1 MNLSFRQRWLH
12 ASTAPGTAQ
21 SGPIA
26 TPSAARVV
34 DVRGLLFQEEM
45 RHFLQGSAPR
55 LALPPFVALTAGVMV
70 GVGEVA
76 AGVVALLLLL
86 GAAYALDRYLL
97 ATRLRRAV
105 PGGFTRGQVRWW
117 RRELGRHLALQGA
130 LWGTV
135 ALLTVP
141 LLPEPLV
148 LLFLCVMITVLG
160 VVCSLL
166 PAPAHGLRL
175 MCVLAVGAG
184 IGATVLVDLGASLQR
199 GILVCSLLGLCAQ
212 ELIIQRNVRAIR
224 GNLRDV
230 CRRELLR
237 KRVETSHARL
247 AESIRSKTLL
257 LATASHDLR
266 QPVHALSLLADR
278 LGSDAEPQAAQHRFS
293 TIRSTA
299 DYLQELLNKLM
310 DYSRIELGK
319 QPVTLADVEVG
330 TLVAETVS
338 AVREVAARK
347 GLYLRAPAGVPGRH
361 LVRADPALLRRVLH
375 NVLDNAVKF
384 TRSGGIECRVDL
396 ADGRVAVTVTDTGPG
411 IPAEVLD
418 AAGGPYIR
426 RSDDS
431 LGGLGLGLGVV
442 RGLCQ
447 LMGCDLGIESA
458 PGAGTRIVL
467 SVPHVRSDAAAA
479 PAAEPRLSSVAG
491 LRVLMVDNHPVILQE
506 MERLLTEMGLRVRA
520 FDSVEGAL
528 AAGATEHFDLVV
540 SDLHLGAGLSGVDLV
555 RRIRQGPGHHDVPGL
570 LVTGDIGF
578 AVPDDDASLRIVVL
592 YKPVRPSKLR
602 RTVQMLAGRVPASP
616 LLATA

>member
-1 MNLSFRQRWLH
+1 MNLPLLTR
-12 ASTAPGTAQ
+12 TA
-21 SGPIA
+21 
-26 TPSAARVV
+26 
-34 DVRGLLFQEEM
+34 DVRSLLFQEEV
-45 RHFLQGSAPR
+45 RHFLQGSALR
-55 LALPPFVALTAGVMV
+55 LALPPWVALTAGVMV

-76 AGVVALLLLL
+76 PGLVALLLLL

-105 PGGFTRGQVRWW
+105 PGGFTRGQVRGW
-117 RRELGRHLALQGA
+117 RRQLGRHLALQGA

-135 ALLTVP
+135 ALLT
-141 LLPEPLV
+141 LPRLSEPLV

-184 IGATVLVDLGASLQR
+184 VGATVLVDLGASLQR
-199 GILVCSLLGLCAQ
+199 GILVCCLLGLCAQ

-224 GNLRDV
+224 ANLRDV

-237 KRVETSHARL
+237 KRLLASNAQL

-278 LGSDAEPQAAQHRFS
+278 LGSDADPQAARHRFS

-319 QPVTLADVEVG
+319 QPVTLADVEIG
-330 TLVAETVS
+330 TLVAETLS
-338 AVREVAARK
+338 SVREVAARK
-347 GLYLRAPAGVPGRH
+347 GLYLRAPAAAAGRQ
-361 LVRADPALLRRVLH
+361 LVRTDPALLRRVLH

-384 TRSGGIECRVDL
+384 THSGGIECRV
-396 ADGRVAVTVTDTGPG
+396 AIAGGQASVAVTDTGPG
-411 IPAEVLD
+411 IPADVID

-447 LMGCDLGIESA
+447 LMGCNLGIESK
-458 PGAGTRIVL
+458 PGGGTRIVL
-467 SVPHVRSDAAAA
+467 SMPHVRSEAVAV
-479 PAAEPRLSSVAG
+479 PAAEAPLASVAG
-491 LRVLMVDNHPVILQE
+491 VRVLLVDNHAVILQE
-506 MERLLTEMGLRVRA
+506 MERLLGEMGLVVRG
-520 FDSVEGAL
+520 FDSFDAAL
-528 AAGATEHFDLVV
+528 AAGARERFDLVI
-540 SDLHLGAGLSGVDLV
+540 SDLHLGAEHNGLDLV
-555 RRIRQGPGHHDVPGL
+555 RRIRQGPGHRDVPAL

-578 AVPDDDASLRIVVL
+578 GVPDDDAQTRIVVL
-592 YKPVRPSKLR
+592 YKPVRPNKLR
-602 RTVQMLAGRVPASP
+602 RTVQMLAGRVPAP
-616 LLATA
+616 EALALA